1 MNHQTEAERLVLG
14 ACLVGGRAAVDE
26 LHDADLR
33 PRDFS
38 VQGHSATWAA
48 ILGLYEGGSE
58 ISAVAVADALDA
70 QKNLTTAG
78 GAAELANLQ
87 AGAVGGVL
95 GLREAA
101 DIVVEGAALRRI
113 AEAATLIAR
122 GAIERDADA
131 ATLLQRAQEIFYK
144 LNRRAA
150 RVTYA
155 NRPQVAAKLIDEAS
169 RKDQRRGLRTG
180 WKVLDDGMLER
191 GLSPGQLIII
201 AARPSMGKSALAQ
214 QLACHVADHDAVAA
228 LFSLEMSDEE
238 LIGRELVQASKLR
251 QQEWRRGLGGA
262 ALTRAQA
269 TVSDRPLY
277 LFDCPGASLQFVQ
290 STLRRAVQHQGVGLA
305 VIDYL
310 QLMRVDNAKAQQ
322 NKADAVGE
330 ITGGLKNLARE
341 LKIPIV
347 LLSQLNRAVEQ
358 RPDKRPMMSDLRD
371 SGTIEQ
377 DADSVLMLYR
387 PAYYLRDKCPPDQ
400 ENICEILVAKNRGG
414 PTGKTALYFHAETM
428 RFLDAEPT

>member
-1 MNHQTEAERLVLG
+1 MTHQEQAARLVLG

-26 LHDADLR
+26 LHDVDLR
-33 PRDFS
+33 PRDFPL
-38 VQGHSATWAA
+38 QGQGATWAA
-48 ILGLYEGGSE
+48 IQALADRGSE
-58 ISAVAVADALDA
+58 ISAVAVADHLEAS
-70 QKNLTTAG
+70 KNLDLAG
-78 GAAELANLQ
+78 GSAELASLQ

-101 DIVVEGAALRRI
+101 EVVVEGAALKRI

-131 ATLLQRAQEIFYK
+131 ATLLQRAQEIFYR
-144 LNRRAA
+144 LNRRAV
-150 RVTYA
+150 RSTYA
-155 NRPQVAAKLIDEAS
+155 DRPAVVRKLVEDAS
-169 RKDQRRGLRTG
+169 RKDQQRGLRTG
-180 WKVLDDGMLER
+180 WRQLDDGMLQQGIR
-191 GLSPGQLIII
+191 AGQLVIV
-201 AARPSMGKSALAQ
+201 AARPSMGKSAFAQ
-214 QLACHVADHDAVAA
+214 QLAAHVADTAAASA

-238 LIGRELVQASKLR
+238 LVGRELVQASKLR
-251 QQEWRRGLGGA
+251 QQEWYRGLGGV
-262 ALTRAQA
+262 ALTRAQE
-269 TVSDRPLY
+269 TVAERPLY
-277 LFDCPGASLQFVQ
+277 LFDCPGATLSYVS
-290 STLRRAVQHQGVGLA
+290 STLRRAVQHQGVGFA

-310 QLMRVDNAKAQQ
+310 QLMRSESMREQ

-347 LLSQLNRAVEQ
+347 LLSQLNRSVEQ

-377 DADSVLMLYR
+377 DADMVLMLYR
-387 PAYYLRDKCPPDQ
+387 PAYYLREKCPPDQ

-428 RFLDAEPT
+428 RFLDGEPT